1 MFSYWQPYALLLA
14 LVAID
19 FVSGMARGIIH
30 EGYIS
35 SKVRIGLVHKGTYAV
50 ALLLSWILEQIA
62 LYADLPLALIGS
74 LVSMV
79 YVWIVVSETGSIL
92 ENIVAINPDLADN
105 AFLNIFAKR
114 EEIESGHNIGFID
127 DLEETHAEGN

>member
-1 MFSYWQPYALLLA
+1 MFSHWQPFALLLA

-19 FVSGMARGIIH
+19 FVSGMTRGIIH

-35 SKVRIGLVHKGTYAV
+35 SKVRVGLVHKGTYVV

-62 LYADLPLALIGS
+62 LYADLPLAMIGTM
-74 LVSMV
+74 VSMV
-79 YVWIVVSETGSIL
+79 YVWIVISETGSIL

-105 AFLNIFAKR
+105 AFLSIFAKR
-114 EEIESGHNIGFID
+114 EESTSNRNIGSTD
-127 DLEETHAEGN
+127 DLEESHAEGD

>member
-19 FVSGMARGIIH
+19 FITGMTRGIIT

-35 SKVRIGLVHKGTYAV
+35 SKVRMGLVHKGTYAV

-62 LYADLPLALIGS
+62 LYADLPLAMIGT

-79 YVWIVVSETGSIL
+79 YVWIVISETGSIL

-114 EEIESGHNIGFID
+114 EEATSNRNIGFTD
-127 DLEETHAEGN
+127 DLEGIACKR